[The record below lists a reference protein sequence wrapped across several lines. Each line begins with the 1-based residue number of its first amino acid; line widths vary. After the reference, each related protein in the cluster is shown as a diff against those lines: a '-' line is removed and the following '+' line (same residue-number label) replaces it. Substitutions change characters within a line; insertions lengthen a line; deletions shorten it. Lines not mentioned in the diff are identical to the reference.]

1 MFGIFSNKA
10 AVRMQ
15 RAASG
20 LNTRRFKVWK
30 MAENPLLGK
39 SEKEIHRIILLS
51 NIEVAYRYASLVT
64 SSLGPQGFHKII
76 VDEDNFI
83 IVTRDGRTIFENTH
97 VDHPVEGLLLELAKT
112 QDEEAGD
119 GTTTAVVLTGELLKN
134 AVELL
139 DLGVHPT
146 TIIEG
151 YKKAAKESIRIM
163 EGLAVVMRDERS
175 LRSVARSAL
184 NNKMLAPYKEFFAE
198 LIVEAVLST
207 LEDGK
212 ANAENIVLERVQG
225 GSIKDTQLLRGVLVE
240 AKVVLPNMPS
250 KVENPKIALIGTNIG
265 PPVGTL
271 GELAIEV
278 ELSSPEE
285 LEKLERSRYSFSA
298 LKDIVKHLRDLGVNV
313 VLCRKEIS
321 SAAMHY
327 FAENGIMALR
337 NIKLK
342 TLEKVSK
349 LTHGKII
356 LNAATATESDLG
368 CAEIAE
374 ERKIGDFN
382 FIFIG
387 YNDASAT
394 DARNTG
400 VVTILVRG
408 GTKQV
413 VDETYR
419 TIHDAV
425 RAVVNAYNEA
435 VLPGGGAVEVEVAQQ
450 LRKLALSESTKL
462 QLSMLAFVKSLEAIP
477 EILAK
482 NSGFDHISI
491 LLELRR
497 AHANGKRYHGFDV
510 LNGDIANMLERGVLE
525 PLKVKRQVIK
535 GALETAQLI
544 LRSDD
549 FIPKRELEDVEEA
562 LIRKDVAKAREHG
575 FDIEKPYREAVKFF
589 GRQNVLDAI
598 RICGWRSVEEVT
610 GIVTGKKFET
620 KAAEK

>member
-1 MFGIFSNKA
+1 
-10 AVRMQ
+10 
-15 RAASG
+15 
-20 LNTRRFKVWK
+20 

-51 NIEVAYRYASLVT
+51 NIEVAWRYASLVA

-119 GTTTAVVLTGELLKN
+119 GTTTAVILAGELLKN
-134 AVELL
+134 AIELL
-139 DLGVHPT
+139 ELGIHPT

-151 YKKAAKESIRIM
+151 YKKAASESTRIL
-163 EGLAVVMRDERS
+163 EELAVVMRDGRS
-175 LRSVARSAL
+175 LRSVAKSAL
-184 NNKMLAPYKEFFAE
+184 NNKMLASYKEFFAE
-198 LIVEAVLST
+198 LIVKAVLST

-212 ANAENIVLERVQG
+212 ADAENITLERVQG
-225 GSIKDTQLLRGVLVE
+225 GSVRDTQLLRGVLVE

-250 KVENPKIALIGTNIG
+250 SVENPKIALVGTSIG

-271 GELAIEV
+271 GELAVEV
-278 ELSSPEE
+278 ELSGPEE

-298 LKDIVKHLRDLGVNV
+298 LENIVRRLHDLGANV
-313 VLCRKEIS
+313 VLCRKDIS

-327 FAENGIMALR
+327 FAENGMMALR

-342 TLEKVSK
+342 TLEKISR
-349 LTHGKII
+349 LTGGKII
-356 LNAATATESDLG
+356 LDAMAAAKSDLG
-368 CAEIAE
+368 RAKLAE
-374 ERKIGDFN
+374 ERGIGDVN
-382 FIFIG
+382 FVFIG
-387 YNDASAT
+387 SPDAAA
-394 DARNTG
+394 AR

-413 VDETYR
+413 VDEAYR
-419 TIHDAV
+419 TINDAV
-425 RAVVNAYNEA
+425 RAVVNAYNGA
-435 VLPGGGAVEVEVAQQ
+435 VLPGGGAVEVELAQQ
-450 LRKLALSESTKL
+450 LRRLALSEDTKL
-462 QLSMLAFVKSLEAIP
+462 QLSMLAFAKSLEVIP
-477 EILAK
+477 EILAR
-482 NSGFDHISI
+482 NGGFDHISV

-497 AHANGKRYHGFDV
+497 AHAAGKRHHGLDV
-510 LNGDIANMLERGVLE
+510 LGGGVANMLERGVLE
-525 PLKVKRQVIK
+525 PLKVKRQAIR
-535 GALETAQLI
+535 GALETVQLI

-562 LIRKDVAKAREHG
+562 LIKRDVARAREHG
-575 FDIEKPYREAVKFF
+575 FDIEKPYREAVKLF

-598 RICGWRSVEEVT
+598 RLCGWRSVEEIT
-610 GIVTGKKFET
+610 GIVAGKKFET
-620 KAAEK
+620 KSP